1 MRSFLSGSLERITSG
16 NLAESS
22 YSFCFTMNYPKI
34 HRSRSTRVAALTA
47 VKTNSRKEVSESF
60 NVPIPTLDRWKRE
73 AQDAGTMG
81 DGLGLARPAPRKIRS
96 DAGQRKK
103 VTPRMINTIKIPA
116 SPAMT
121 FVPQYQDLMKFPEGL
136 WMTSFSR
143 TWSFLLVLLWRSLS
157 WLLLKLLR
165 LILYTHIY
173 FRPWAMKKKWHFSF
187 LYNFTNIQ
195 SIWTCD
201 TTIRRRISRAFHWW
215 YWICHLIKYWQR
227 YLHSKSNY
235 HLSPP
240 PLYIY
245 NTTRHQV

>member
-1 MRSFLSGSLERITSG
+1 MRSFLFGSLEWISSG

-47 VKTNSRKEVSESF
+47 LKINSTLKVSTFLSPLWIDGREKLRMLEPW
-60 NVPIPTLDRWKRE
+60 VMDLDWLDLLPGKS
-73 AQDAGTMG
+73 ALM
-81 DGLGLARPAPRKIRS
+81 LARGRRS
-96 DAGQRKK
+96 PQGWS
-103 VTPRMINTIKIPA
+103 TPWRRLIKIPA

-143 TWSFLLVLLWRSLS
+143 TWSFLLVLLWKSLS

-165 LILYTHIY
+165 LILYAHIY

-187 LYNFTNIQ
+187 LYKFTNIQ

-215 YWICHLIKYWQR
+215 YWICHLINYWQR

-235 HLSPP
+235 QIPSP
-240 PLYIY
+240 PLY
-245 NTTRHQV
+245 